1 MSGLRRWSGHHS
13 VRLSTC
19 NLRAVIPGSQLDAGG
34 AGGAGGVKRWPA
46 IKLWRIIHTV
56 SCGGVTEVTA
66 YRPARCSN
74 SVFLEPNRPAAQI
87 GPTPW
92 KLCARTG
99 PACGS

>member
-1 MSGLRRWSGHHS
+1 MQCPVSGGGLGICS

-34 AGGAGGVKRWPA
+34 AGGVKPWPA
-46 IKLWRIIHTV
+46 IKLWRIIHAV

-74 SVFLEPNRPAAQI
+74 SIF
-87 GPTPW
+87 
-92 KLCARTG
+92 
-99 PACGS
+99 